1 LTRSSTP
8 PPTKAEPTA
17 ALHYETAGAGSPVA
31 LVHAGI
37 CDSGMWDPQWRSLA
51 GSHRLLRHD
60 MRGFGRS
67 PLPPQPYSNARDLLY
82 VLDAAGVG
90 RAALVGT
97 SLGGRVVL
105 EVALAAPDRVAA
117 LVLVGSGLPDHEW
130 SQAVRDYGAAE
141 DAAIERGDL
150 DAAAELNVRFWV
162 DGPLR
167 DGSQVDAAV
176 RDRVRA
182 MQRRALELQVPVWE
196 EADEEL
202 LVPDLGARL
211 GEIRQPALV
220 LVGEVDQPD
229 IHTIAARLVEHL
241 PSSTFAT
248 IPAAAHLPSLERPE
262 PFDRLVAEFLSASV
276 PA

>member
-1 LTRSSTP
+1 V
-8 PPTKAEPTA
+8 AE
-17 ALHYETAGAGSPVA
+17 LHCETAGAGPAVA

-67 PLPPQPYSNARDLLY
+67 PLPPQPYSNARDLLD
-82 VLDAAGVG
+82 VMDAAGID
-90 RAALVGT
+90 RAVLVGA
-97 SLGGRVVL
+97 SLGGRVAL
-105 EVALAAPDRVAA
+105 EIALAEPDRVSA
-117 LVLVGSGLPDHEW
+117 LVLVGPGLPDHEW
-130 SQAVRDYGAAE
+130 SRAVRDYGAAE

-162 DGPLR
+162 DGPRR
-167 DGSQVDAAV
+167 DPPQVDASM

-182 MQRRALELQVPVWE
+182 MQRHALELQVPVWE

-202 LVPDLGARL
+202 LAPDLGERL

-229 IHTIAARLVEHL
+229 IHAIAARLVEHL
-241 PSSTFAT
+241 PNSTLAT

-262 PFDRLVAEFLSASV
+262 PFGRLVTEFLGVSA

>member
-1 LTRSSTP
+1 M
-8 PPTKAEPTA
+8 ADV
-17 ALHYETAGAGSPVA
+17 HYETAGAGDPVV

-67 PLPPQPYSNARDLLY
+67 PLPPGPYSNARDLLE
-82 VLDAAGVG
+82 VMDAAGFG
-90 RAALVGT
+90 RAAIVGT
-97 SLGGRVVL
+97 SLGGRVAL
-105 EVALAAPDRVAA
+105 EVALAAPDRVSA
-117 LVLVGSGLPDHEW
+117 LVLVGPGLPGHEW

-141 DAAIERGDL
+141 DAAIGRGDL

-167 DGSQVDAAV
+167 DAGQVDASV
-176 RDRVRA
+176 RDHVRA

-202 LVPDLGARL
+202 LVPGLGERL

-229 IHTIAARLVEHL
+229 IHTIAARLVHGL
-241 PSSTFAT
+241 PDAAFAT
-248 IPAAAHLPSLERPE
+248 IPATAHLPSLERPE
-262 PFDRLVAEFLSASV
+262 AFDRLVTGFLSASA